1 MTKIGHQR
9 QPNWKYFQQG
19 DDTRSMVHKQRNQR
33 DQKVLF
39 LPIVLIN
46 HIDKIGSFTFFNGI
60 QLCAEIGQKTR
71 MKYFDMEYKE
81 MRKQAV
87 DVSIVIRMRICKNS
101 KSKNV
106 WYDIIV

>member
-46 HIDKIGSFTFFNGI
+46 HIDKIGSLPSSMEFNCV
-60 QLCAEIGQKTR
+60 QRLV
-71 MKYFDMEYKE
+71 
-81 MRKQAV
+81 RKHV
-87 DVSIVIRMRICKNS
+87 
-101 KSKNV
+101 
-106 WYDIIV
+106 

>member
-46 HIDKIGSFTFFNGI
+46 HIDKIGTFTFFNGI
-60 QLCAEIGQKTR
+60 QLCAEIGYKTR
-71 MKYFDMEYKE
+71 INCFISNIK
-81 MRKQAV
+81 
-87 DVSIVIRMRICKNS
+87 
-101 KSKNV
+101 KSENQL
-106 WYDIIV
+106 